1 MSIATK
7 HGDKGDTG
15 LIGGARVSKADVR
28 VEAYGT
34 VDELGAALGFARS
47 ICEDAEV
54 RELTKSVQ
62 RELFTV
68 AGAVASPAGGQESKT
83 TYVTPEMVEA
93 LTAHVTR
100 IEATEGI
107 LSDWSL
113 PGDHA
118 AAAAYDVARTVCRR
132 AERAVVRLAE
142 SGAEVSPHVVP
153 YLNRLSDRSEEHTS
167 ELQSRQ
173 YLVCRLLLEKKKHKI
188 DAFPLYTMQST
199 LLFKTLSRPTPLAS
213 QI

>member
-15 LIGGARVSKADVR
+15 LIGGARVSKADPR

-34 VDELGAALGFARS
+34 VDELGAAMGFARS
-47 ICEDAEV
+47 ICDDAEV
-54 RELTKSVQ
+54 NELTKAVQ
-62 RELFTV
+62 RELFVV
-68 AGAVASPAGGQESKT
+68 AGSIASPSGGRESKT

-118 AAAAYDVARTVCRR
+118 AAAAFDVARCVCRR

-142 SGAEVSPHVVP
+142 TGADVNPHVVP
-153 YLNRLSDRSEEHTS
+153 YLNRLSD
-167 ELQSRQ
+167 L
-173 YLVCRLLLEKKKHKI
+173 LWLMGRLLELRAGLDTRLRDDEHKG
-188 DAFPLYTMQST
+188 PRW
-199 LLFKTLSRPTPLAS
+199 SRAW
-213 QI
+213 

>member
-15 LIGGARVSKADVR
+15 LIGGARVSKSDLR

-34 VDELGAALGFARS
+34 VDELGAAMGFARS
-47 ICEDAEV
+47 ICDDAEV
-54 RELTKSVQ
+54 NELTKAIQ
-62 RELFTV
+62 RELFVV
-68 AGAVASPAGGQESKT
+68 AGSIASPSGGQESKT

-93 LTAHVTR
+93 LTAHVNR

-118 AAAAYDVARTVCRR
+118 AAAAFDVARTVCRR

-142 SGAEVSPHVVP
+142 TGAEINPHVVP
-153 YLNRLSDRSEEHTS
+153 YLNRLSD
-167 ELQSRQ
+167 L
-173 YLVCRLLLEKKKHKI
+173 LWLMGRLLELRAGLDTSLRDDGHKG
-188 DAFPLYTMQST
+188 PRW
-199 LLFKTLSRPTPLAS
+199 SRAW
-213 QI
+213 

>member
-34 VDELGAALGFARS
+34 VDELGAAMGFARS

-54 RELTKSVQ
+54 RELTKSIQ

-68 AGAVASPAGGQESKT
+68 AGAIASPAGGQESKT

-132 AERAVVRLAE
+132 AERCVVRLGE
-142 SGAEVSPHVVP
+142 TGATLNPHVVA
-153 YLNRLSDRSEEHTS
+153 YLNRLSDLLWLMGRLLELRAGLDTRLRDDEHTGPRW
-167 ELQSRQ
+167 SR
-173 YLVCRLLLEKKKHKI
+173 
-188 DAFPLYTMQST
+188 AW
-199 LLFKTLSRPTPLAS
+199 
-213 QI
+213 

>member
-15 LIGGARVSKADVR
+15 LIGGARVSKADLR

-34 VDELGAALGFARS
+34 VDELGAAMGFARS
-47 ICEDAEV
+47 ICGDAEV
-54 RELTKSVQ
+54 NELTRDIQ
-62 RELFTV
+62 RELFVV
-68 AGAVASPAGGQESKT
+68 AGAIASPSGGGESKT

-100 IEATEGI
+100 VEATEGI

-118 AAAAYDVARTVCRR
+118 AAAAFDVARTVCRR

-142 SGAEVSPHVVP
+142 TGAEVNPHVVP
-153 YLNRLSDRSEEHTS
+153 YLNRLSD
-167 ELQSRQ
+167 L
-173 YLVCRLLLEKKKHKI
+173 LWLMGRLLELRAGLDTRLRDDDHKG
-188 DAFPLYTMQST
+188 PRW
-199 LLFKTLSRPTPLAS
+199 SRAW
-213 QI
+213 

>member
-34 VDELGAALGFARS
+34 VDELGAAMGFARS

-54 RELTKSVQ
+54 RELTKSIQ

-68 AGAVASPAGGQESKT
+68 AGAIASPAGGAESPT

-100 IEATEGI
+100 VEATEGI

-132 AERAVVRLAE
+132 AERAVVRLGE
-142 SGAEVSPHVVP
+142 TGAELNPHVVP
-153 YLNRLSDRSEEHTS
+153 YLNRLSDLLWLMGRLLELRAGLDTRLRDDEHTGPRW
-167 ELQSRQ
+167 SR
-173 YLVCRLLLEKKKHKI
+173 
-188 DAFPLYTMQST
+188 AW
-199 LLFKTLSRPTPLAS
+199 
-213 QI
+213 